1 MSEVIPLPKLQT
13 YNNNFTSRTSEFTE
27 SEVNPNN
34 IVSLP
39 FINEEEEDK
48 NLYKDRIFRYVDP
61 EKEATNPLVE
71 EETTIVLPELEK
83 YNENSTNIYDTVTPL
98 PNIEFSSTNE
108 IVSSVPLGK
117 DNTDLVDIYK
127 YFESLGSHPN
137 PDKKKL
143 HELYKDNKLTKADIV
158 GDKVLMEILR
168 GSIES
173 RYSPTVVSKLYGGVS
188 AVLGADSGGVSVF
201 SPIKLFDR
209 DYREMSD
216 NEVFDR
222 WQNWMRAFNV
232 GNSVT
237 VVNEILAGMN
247 APDAE
252 RAKIGAGYIL
262 FSKMGNIF
270 TTGTW
275 ADLGDGLIDYGRGGI
290 YDPVNLLSLGI
301 GRLIAQPIIKGKAQA
316 TKTLMVGAYKS
327 MLANGVSKEVARK
340 KVMSS
345 LATRRLLTNT
355 AAFAVPDFI
364 FNVSLDLLQQTQLI
378 NTDVQEELDLNRTSI
393 VAFASMLFPALFAG
407 SSIGIRKLRESDL
420 FKDTFIAYD
429 EINNLVQT
437 SRRSVEE
444 VLNNKVKNKLPEI
457 IDIMDEHFGNIKGD
471 PSKLKAWTDAKLQA
485 KKVLDEELAN
495 NNDPRNQDLSH
506 TLGFFEDLFLD
517 TVEKVEKKKLIEG
530 TTIGAKISKEEKT
543 YIESKIITKGY
554 LSVLRDAGF
563 VFHPDMIEKYKV
575 SGILGQAIKYLP
587 DDVLKKLVKS
597 YEERTGKSLHLGD
610 NFNVNPG
617 EVLSARFID
626 TVSVTGK
633 FLNLPSKAVREIMM
647 DIDDDVGNALKIAM
661 ETMPK
666 TKDPAAILF
675 LMSNYKRILTSHPA
689 TTGANLKGFAA
700 LSFMDSVS
708 ELMSGLI
715 HLTQVPYQKFLNKD
729 DEKLQRAINGAAS
742 NFFSSVN
749 RFQGILAPDLPMEY
763 AMKVIDMNPTVAA
776 KLFRDI
782 AGDGGIR
789 SGVKSYDLDPQGLL
803 FPLAKTLDGVTKG
816 TQTVALVRLQDEY
829 TKLISFG
836 INLDKFIIDS
846 YGVSPAQ
853 FWRRPDIAT
862 EMFTP
867 KFKLILEKATYQT
880 LRQTA
885 SVNWTKLNKM
895 HGQNFFRELARVQS
909 NISNKTIGGFALPFG
924 DFNNTVIANFGDFSG
939 INFLRFMFLR
949 HGLKKE
955 LDPAT
960 QDTTTALAKASAA
973 YTLIFLRTFYG
984 ENSGISKVD
993 EGRAFN
999 QNYSVDGNLQ
1009 DSLYDWPQMQF
1020 DLVAQILAH
1029 GLSGGGRDFKKDI
1042 EAFDGN
1048 PLEIKEYMMK
1058 NFRRENIP
1066 SELVEKLSAA
1076 VLTGAYKDL
1085 DKIYNFVTRDF
1096 LGMINGTNPKDVDE
1110 FLFESLG
1117 TVVGRISSGFMR
1129 PVEPV
1134 NMVFNLLRF
1143 DGKVPDLKQGNK
1155 TYNEAF
1161 KYINSLLPED
1171 NEYSVSQMKDKY
1183 TLLQSDDLRFDLTKN
1198 LFGAR
1203 GSQKLSQLTTMLNM
1217 AGYNAWNLTQEAW
1230 GKDPRVRNAL
1240 NRMAAPIAESLAI
1253 KYLNKYPNYKTSSLE
1268 YKRQVIKELRKE
1280 LIEKSLEQLEMSAP
1294 KNLSIIRDL
1303 LKKGNTVKRNKAI
1316 NFMIKG
1322 GMLKE
1327 GTTLDDIIEMEDE
1340 EESIKNLEHLRYL
1353 IKNYDS
1359 IFIFGEGP
1367 N

>member
-39 FINEEEEDK
+39 FINEEGEEDK

-61 EKEATNPLVE
+61 EKEVTNPLVE
-71 EETTIVLPELEK
+71 EETTIVLPEPEK
-83 YNENSTNIYDTVTPL
+83 YNENSTNIHDTVISL

-127 YFESLGSHPN
+127 YFESLSKH

-143 HELYKDNKLTKADIV
+143 YQLYKDNKLTKADIM
-158 GDKVLMEILR
+158 GDEVLMEILR

-188 AVLGADSGGVSVF
+188 ATLGADSGGVSIF

-216 NEVFDR
+216 NEVFER

-232 GNSVT
+232 GQSVT

-247 APDAE
+247 APDAD
-252 RAKIGAGYIL
+252 RARIGAGYIL

-290 YDPVNLLSLGI
+290 YDPVNLISLGI
-301 GRLIAQPIIKGKAQA
+301 GRLIAHPIIKGKAQA
-316 TKTLMVGAYKS
+316 TKALMIGAYKS

-340 KVMSS
+340 KIMSS
-345 LATRRLLTNT
+345 IATRKVLANT
-355 AAFAVPDFI
+355 AAYSVPDFI
-364 FNVSLDLLQQTQLI
+364 FNVSLDILHQTQLI
-378 NTDVQEELDLNRTSI
+378 NVDAQEELDLNRTAI
-393 VAFASMLFPALFAG
+393 VAFSSMLLPALFAG
-407 SSIGIRKLRESDL
+407 SSIGIRKLRESEY
-420 FKDTFIAYD
+420 FKDTFIAYE

-437 SRRSVEE
+437 SRKSVEE
-444 VLNNKVKNKLPEI
+444 VLSNKVKNKLPEVIDI
-457 IDIMDEHFGNIKGD
+457 IDENFGNIKGD
-471 PSKLKAWTDAKLQA
+471 PSKLKAWTDAKVKA
-485 KKVLDEELAN
+485 KETLDAELAN

-517 TVEKVEKKKLIEG
+517 TVERITKKTVTGEKYVETKV
-530 TTIGAKISKEEKT
+530 
-543 YIESKIITKGY
+543 ITKGY
-554 LSVLRDAGF
+554 LSVLKDAGF

-575 SGILGQAIKYLP
+575 SGILGEAIKYLP
-587 DDVLKKLVKS
+587 DDTIKKLVKS
-597 YEERTGKSLHLGD
+597 YEERTGKSLNLGN
-610 NFNVNPG
+610 NFDVNPG

-626 TVSVTGK
+626 SVSVTGK
-633 FLNLPSKAVREIMM
+633 FLSLPSRAVREIMM
-647 DIDDDVGNALKIAM
+647 DIDADVGNALKIAM
-661 ETMPK
+661 DKMPK
-666 TKDPAAILF
+666 TKEPAAILF

-700 LSFMDSVS
+700 LSFMDSMS

-715 HLTQVPYQKFLNKD
+715 HLTQVPYQKYLNKD
-729 DEKLQRAINGAAS
+729 DEKLQQALNSAAA
-742 NFFSSVN
+742 NFFSVAN
-749 RFQGILAPDLPMEY
+749 RFQGIFAPDLPMEY
-763 AMKVIDMNPTVAA
+763 AMKVIDMNPAIAA

-782 AGDGGIR
+782 SGDGGVR
-789 SGVKSYDLDPQGLL
+789 SGIKNYDLDPNGLL
-803 FPLAKTLDGVTKG
+803 YPPAKGLDSVTKG
-816 TQTVALVRLQDEY
+816 VQTVSLVRLQDEI

-846 YGVSPAQ
+846 YGISPAQ

-885 SVNWTKLNKM
+885 SVNWTKLQKM
-895 HGQNFFRELARVQS
+895 HGQNFMRELARAQS
-909 NISNKTIGGFALPFG
+909 NLSNKTIAGFALPFG

-973 YTLIFLRTFYG
+973 YTFIFLRTFYG
-984 ENSGISKVD
+984 ENSSMNKVD

-999 QNYSVDGNLQ
+999 QNYSIDGNLQ

-1048 PLEIKEYMMK
+1048 P
-1058 NFRRENIP
+1058 
-1066 SELVEKLSAA
+1066 
-1076 VLTGAYKDL
+1076 
-1085 DKIYNFVTRDF
+1085 
-1096 LGMINGTNPKDVDE
+1096 
-1110 FLFESLG
+1110 
-1117 TVVGRISSGFMR
+1117 
-1129 PVEPV
+1129 
-1134 NMVFNLLRF
+1134 
-1143 DGKVPDLKQGNK
+1143 
-1155 TYNEAF
+1155 
-1161 KYINSLLPED
+1161 
-1171 NEYSVSQMKDKY
+1171 
-1183 TLLQSDDLRFDLTKN
+1183 
-1198 LFGAR
+1198 
-1203 GSQKLSQLTTMLNM
+1203 
-1217 AGYNAWNLTQEAW
+1217 
-1230 GKDPRVRNAL
+1230 
-1240 NRMAAPIAESLAI
+1240 
-1253 KYLNKYPNYKTSSLE
+1253 
-1268 YKRQVIKELRKE
+1268 
-1280 LIEKSLEQLEMSAP
+1280 
-1294 KNLSIIRDL
+1294 
-1303 LKKGNTVKRNKAI
+1303 
-1316 NFMIKG
+1316 
-1322 GMLKE
+1322 
-1327 GTTLDDIIEMEDE
+1327 
-1340 EESIKNLEHLRYL
+1340 
-1353 IKNYDS
+1353 
-1359 IFIFGEGP
+1359 
-1367 N
+1367 